1 MTDAFDDMRSLFE
14 RAIPE
19 LITTYAPLSYGL
31 LFSFG
36 LIAFLLLVSFVLGA
50 LPSRAPSMGGGG
62 GMAAPIAAVK
72 IKKEGRCG

>member
-1 MTDAFDDMRSLFE
+1 MT
-14 RAIPE
+14 IPE

-62 GMAAPIAAVK
+62 GGGIAIPIAIVFNAQRGAVAE
-72 IKKEGRCG
+72 IKEETL